1 MADYIAAEIRI
12 GGQIRQD
19 LVPGLCKAIRE
30 ECVSL
35 DWGDACFVPDSA
47 AELINACDER
57 DGVRLLCLC
66 DDQASY
72 GQFSILEKFLI
83 EAGICFQRHSGA
95 KYEFDAEIT
104 EFRPGLGQVVFASNN
119 NGEFLV
125 PLEKLTRIATAIDKA
140 TETAARQTALELLRR
155 LRNLQQLA
163 HESLPIIVPP
173 LEAFEIVG

>member
-47 AELINACDER
+47 AELIGGCQDHN
-57 DGVRLLCLC
+57 GVRLLSLC

-72 GQFSILEKFLI
+72 GQFETLEKFLI
-83 EAGICFQRHSGA
+83 EAGICFQRHSDA
-95 KYEFDAEIT
+95 KYEFDAEII
-104 EFRPGLGQVVFASNN
+104 EFRPGLGQVAFGSNN

-125 PLEKLTRIATAIDKA
+125 PLEKLTCVATAIDKA
-140 TETAARQTALELLRR
+140 TETAEGQTALELLRR
-155 LRNLQQLA
+155 LRHLQHLA
-163 HESLPIIVPP
+163 HESLPTVVPP
-173 LEAFEIVG
+173 LDAFEIVG